1 MAIQRRVVARVNATP
16 RRLSR
21 GKGGTGRGRLGVC
34 HLHRGLAV
42 LGTRSGAGGPSTL
55 IEHLP
60 CLGRNPRQCEPSE
73 VKVDHEDRPRARFG
87 GEVARTFEGD
97 SPVLRTARR
106 AGRIHVSSARTRT
119 TLRRSGGRLVDRPE
133 SVVVVVSTGRSRSS
147 RGSLHASPGC
157 TVEEQASQGR
167 HPFAVSKAF
176 RALEL
181 TSQRSTRSPIN
192 RHSLPTTP
200 VARARRALFGD
211 IRMASGVQRGAEEWR
226 RERHVRE
233 KGCPT
238 PYASSRVKH
247 VPPPS

>member
-1 MAIQRRVVARVNATP
+1 VARVNATP

-60 CLGRNPRQCEPSE
+60 SRGRNPRHCEPSE
-73 VKVDHEDRPRARFG
+73 VKVDHGDRPRARAVR
-87 GEVARTFEGD
+87 EVARTFEED
-97 SPVLRTARR
+97 SLVLRTARR
-106 AGRIHVSSARTRT
+106 AGRIHVSSARTKT
-119 TLRRSGGRLVDRPE
+119 TLRRSGGRLLDRPE
-133 SVVVVVSTGRSRSS
+133 SPVVVVSTGRSRSS

-167 HPFAVSKAF
+167 HPFAVSMGF
-176 RALEL
+176 RAQPL
-181 TSQRSTRSPIN
+181 TSQRSPRSGIN
-192 RHSLPTTP
+192 RHALPTTP

-211 IRMASGVQRGAEEWR
+211 MRMASGVQRGAEEWR
-226 RERHVRE
+226 GERRVRE
-233 KGCPT
+233 EAGPT
-238 PYASSRVKH
+238 G
-247 VPPPS
+247 

>member
-1 MAIQRRVVARVNATP
+1 MARVNATP

-21 GKGGTGRGRLGVC
+21 GKGGTGRGHRGVS
-34 HLHRGLAV
+34 HLKRGLAV

-60 CLGRNPRQCEPSE
+60 SRGRNPRHCEPSE
-73 VKVDHEDRPRARFG
+73 VKVDNEDRPRGRFG
-87 GEVARTFEGD
+87 GEVARTFEED
-97 SPVLRTARR
+97 SLVLRTARR
-106 AGRIHVSSARTRT
+106 AGRIHVSSVRTRT

-167 HPFAVSKAF
+167 HPFAVSMGF
-176 RALEL
+176 RDMRR
-181 TSQRSTRSPIN
+181 TSRRSPRSPMN
-192 RHSLPTTP
+192 RDALPTTP

-211 IRMASGVQRGAEEWR
+211 IRMASGVQRGAEEWA
-226 RERHVRE
+226 RERRVRE
-233 KGCPT
+233 KACPT
-238 PYASSRVKH
+238 RYAPTRVK
-247 VPPPS
+247 PLNRAPQQPL

>member
-1 MAIQRRVVARVNATP
+1 MARVNATP

-21 GKGGTGRGRLGVC
+21 GKGGTDRGRLGVC

-60 CLGRNPRQCEPSE
+60 CHGRDPRQCEPSE

-147 RGSLHASPGC
+147 RGSLHASPGS
-157 TVEEQASQGR
+157 TVEEQASQGC
-167 HPFAVSKAF
+167 HPLAVSKGF
-176 RALEL
+176 RAQPL
-181 TSQRSTRSPIN
+181 TSQRSPRSAIN
-192 RHSLPTTP
+192 RHALPTTP

-226 RERHVRE
+226 RERRVRE

-238 PYASSRVKH
+238 P
-247 VPPPS
+247 

>member
-1 MAIQRRVVARVNATP
+1 VARVNATP

-60 CLGRNPRQCEPSE
+60 SRGRNARQCEPSE
-73 VKVDHEDRPRARFG
+73 VKVDNEDRPRGRFG
-87 GEVARTFEGD
+87 GEVARTFGGD
-97 SPVLRTARR
+97 SLVLRTARR
-106 AGRIHVSSARTRT
+106 AGRIHVSSVRTRT

-133 SVVVVVSTGRSRSS
+133 SLVVVVSTGRSRSS
-147 RGSLHASPGC
+147 RGSLHASPGS

-167 HPFAVSKAF
+167 HPFAVSMGF
-176 RALEL
+176 RAQPL
-181 TSQRSTRSPIN
+181 TSQRSPRCGIN
-192 RHSLPTTP
+192 RHALPTTP

-226 RERHVRE
+226 RERRVRE

-238 PYASSRVKH
+238 P
-247 VPPPS
+247 

>member
-1 MAIQRRVVARVNATP
+1 MARVNATP

-21 GKGGTGRGRLGVC
+21 GKGGTDRGRLGVC

-42 LGTRSGAGGPSTL
+42 LGTRSIEVTPSTL

-60 CLGRNPRQCEPSE
+60 CHGRNPRHCEPSE
-73 VKVDHEDRPRARFG
+73 VKVDHGDRPRARAVR
-87 GEVARTFEGD
+87 EVARTFEED
-97 SPVLRTARR
+97 SLVLRTARR
-106 AGRIHVSSARTRT
+106 AGRIHVSSVRTRT

-226 RERHVRE
+226 RECRVRE
-233 KGCPT
+233 EACPT
-238 PYASSRVKH
+238 R
-247 VPPPS
+247 